1 MFKLYLFVVHLTL
14 LSAISCNNGNSP
26 GSEIVENLNISEDS
40 IATVNK
46 DTWVITPDGSE
57 NYLNFGSEYI
67 FDQESLHAFDLVI
80 SEENLNLLNSDPAA
94 EEYVEGMLIFE
105 NDTLSPVG
113 IRYKGSIGAFVG
125 CLDGPNIF
133 EPSGAKICTK
143 LSMKIKINWDGRK
156 EKFFGLKKLQFHS
169 MNNDASQMHDRA
181 GYWLFRQMGV
191 PAPRAIHAK
200 LTINGTYTGLYSLV
214 EQIDSR
220 FVKENF
226 DDDEGNLYK
235 EIWPLSSAGTPYSIE
250 DYVNALK
257 TNENENPSVQL
268 IRGFGQKIA
277 DANEE
282 NLQEIIAGHMNID
295 EIISY
300 AVVDRV
306 IRNDDGAFHWYC
318 EANDC
323 NNHNY
328 YWYEEPSTAQLHLI
342 PWDLDNAFENIGSN
356 ANPVTPIAD
365 QWGSS
370 RNNCQPF
377 GYGPWNL
384 PQKSAACDKLTRG
397 WTKYT
402 EIYESLKTQFI
413 NGPLSI
419 SQINQQIDLW
429 VTQISDAHEEAS
441 NLYEDAESKESWI
454 NEINLFKVQLAK
466 ARQN

>member
-1 MFKLYLFVVHLTL
+1 MFKLYLFLAHLIL
-14 LSAISCNNGNSP
+14 FSAISCNNVDSEDI
-26 GSEIVENLNISEDS
+26 EIVEDLNILEDS
-40 IATVNK
+40 MEAINK

-57 NYLNFGSEYI
+57 NYLNFSSEYI
-67 FDQESLHAFDLVI
+67 FDQESLHMFDLI
-80 SEENLNLLNSDPAA
+80 LSEENLNLINRNPAA

-105 NDTLSPVG
+105 NDTISPVG

-125 CLDGPNIF
+125 CLDGPNMF

-143 LSMKIKINWDGRK
+143 LSMKIKINWEGRK

-191 PAPRAIHAK
+191 PAPRAVHAK
-200 LTINGTYTGLYSLV
+200 LTINGIYTGLYSLV

-220 FVKENF
+220 FIKENF
-226 DDDEGNLYK
+226 DDNEGNLYK
-235 EIWPLSSAGTPYSIE
+235 EIWPLTSDGVPYPID
-250 DYVNALK
+250 DYISALK
-257 TNENENPSVQL
+257 TNENNNPSVEL
-268 IRGFGQKIA
+268 IRSFGQKIA

-282 NLQEIIAGHMNID
+282 DLQQIIAEHMDID

-300 AVVDRV
+300 AVVDRI

-318 EANDC
+318 EGNGCD
-323 NNHNY
+323 NHNY
-328 YWYEEPSTAQLHLI
+328 YWYEEPSSTQIHLI
-342 PWDLDNAFENIGSN
+342 PWDLDNAFENILYN

-365 QWGSS
+365 QWGNY

-377 GYGPWNL
+377 AYGTWGL

-397 WTKYT
+397 WTKFT
-402 EIYESLKTQFI
+402 TTYESLKTQFI

-419 SQINQQIDLW
+419 TQIDRQIDLW
-429 VTQISDAHEEAS
+429 VTQISGAHAEAS
-441 NLYEDAESKESWI
+441 NLHEDVQNEESWI
-454 NEINLFKVQLAK
+454 NEINLFKAQLAK